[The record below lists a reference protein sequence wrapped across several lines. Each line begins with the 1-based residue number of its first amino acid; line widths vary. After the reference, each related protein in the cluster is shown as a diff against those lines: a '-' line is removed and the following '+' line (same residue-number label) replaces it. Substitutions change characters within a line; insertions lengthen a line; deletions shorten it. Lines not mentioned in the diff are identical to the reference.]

1 MPGIDAVLLAIDAV
15 AREAML
21 FAAIGF
27 LIGGIDD
34 LLVDLVF
41 LWSRLRKWL
50 KPDPRRMPIRDGGR
64 LAVFIPAWDVS
75 AGIGAMLR
83 STLARYDYAA
93 YRLYVGR

>member
-1 MPGIDAVLLAIDAV
+1 MPLPGVDAVISAIDAV

-41 LWSRLRKWL
+41 L
-50 KPDPRRMPIRDGGR
+50 
-64 LAVFIPAWDVS
+64 
-75 AGIGAMLR
+75 
-83 STLARYDYAA
+83 
-93 YRLYVGR
+93 